1 MTEISLIVTLNN
13 QFNSTQ
19 PAFFEHFRDLSGTPT
34 SDEAVDTDIDSNDT
48 VFHELDAVITSDEI
62 RQCIKG
68 LKRGKSHGDDC
79 ILNEFLIEFCDILL
93 PFFVKMFNVILHTGF
108 FPTTWS
114 SAVIVPV
121 FKKGDT
127 ATPNNYRGISLIS
140 CICKLFTSVLN
151 KRLLAWSNENEII
164 TDAQFGFRPKSGTS
178 EAIFALHYI
187 INRTLC
193 KKRRLYCCFVD
204 YKKAF
209 DSVDRKHLW
218 CKLSKFGICGKL
230 LNVVKSMYANVK
242 SCVTIQG
249 LKSEY
254 FRSSLGLMQG
264 EVLSPILFSLY
275 VNDFE
280 IEFIKNGCTSI
291 ELQNLHLFIL
301 MYADDMVLFSESVDG
316 LQNMLDVLYDYT
328 KQWNLEVNIQKTKIV
343 IFRNGG
349 QIRQNENWLY
359 DGCQI
364 EVLNQFTYLGIVLNY
379 NGKFLATQ
387 KQLAAQGRKAL
398 FALRANITDMSLN
411 HCTMFSLFDTYVSSI
426 LNYGCEVWG
435 SHRAHDIEKVH
446 LDFCKNILG
455 VTRRTNNVMVYIE
468 TGRLPLRFVRL
479 IRMFKFWFKLLTS
492 ENCILREIYSV
503 MFNECENPTPPRN
516 NWLFNIKEE
525 LSRLGLAYLWH
536 EQKTLSLKVHFPVI
550 RQRII
555 DHCVQSLF
563 ADMCV
568 SQKCIVYKHLVDHF
582 CLQFYLCKPI
592 PVACKKQICKIRMSS
607 HNLFVESGR
616 SQNIPRSERICQLC
630 NLDIE
635 DEFHFVLK
643 CPVYCD
649 LRKKY
654 IKHYYWRRPSVF
666 KLVQLLSV
674 NNVKELCSL
683 GKIRDAFKL
692 RSSLLP

>member
-1 MTEISLIVTLNN
+1 
-13 QFNSTQ
+13 
-19 PAFFEHFRDLSGTPT
+19 
-34 SDEAVDTDIDSNDT
+34 
-48 VFHELDAVITSDEI
+48 
-62 RQCIKG
+62 
-68 LKRGKSHGDDC
+68 
-79 ILNEFLIEFCDILL
+79 
-93 PFFVKMFNVILHTGF
+93 
-108 FPTTWS
+108 
-114 SAVIVPV
+114 
-121 FKKGDT
+121 
-127 ATPNNYRGISLIS
+127 
-140 CICKLFTSVLN
+140 
-151 KRLLAWSNENEII
+151 
-164 TDAQFGFRPKSGTS
+164 
-178 EAIFALHYI
+178 
-187 INRTLC
+187 
-193 KKRRLYCCFVD
+193 
-204 YKKAF
+204 
-209 DSVDRKHLW
+209 
-218 CKLSKFGICGKL
+218 
-230 LNVVKSMYANVK
+230 
-242 SCVTIQG
+242 
-249 LKSEY
+249 
-254 FRSSLGLMQG
+254 MQG

-280 IEFIKNGCTSI
+280 VEFIKNGCTPT

-301 MYADDMVLFSESVDG
+301 MYADDMVLFPETVAG

-349 QIRQNENWLY
+349 QIKRNENWLY

-379 NGKFLATQ
+379 NGKFLVTQ

-398 FALRANITDMSLN
+398 FAMRANTLDMSLN

-435 SHRAHDIEKVH
+435 SHKAHDVEKVH

-492 ENCILREIYSV
+492 ENCILREIYSA
-503 MFNECENPTPPRN
+503 MLIECENPTPPRN

-536 EQKTLSLKVHFPVI
+536 EQAILSSDVHFPVI

-568 SQKCIVYKHLVDHF
+568 SQKCVVYKHLVDHF

-592 PVACKKQICKIRMSS
+592 PVICKKQICKIRLSS
-607 HNLFVESGR
+607 HNLFIESGR

-654 IKHYYWRRPSVF
+654 IKQYYWRRPSVF

-683 GKIRDAFKL
+683 GKFIRDAFKL
-692 RSSLLP
+692 RSSLLS